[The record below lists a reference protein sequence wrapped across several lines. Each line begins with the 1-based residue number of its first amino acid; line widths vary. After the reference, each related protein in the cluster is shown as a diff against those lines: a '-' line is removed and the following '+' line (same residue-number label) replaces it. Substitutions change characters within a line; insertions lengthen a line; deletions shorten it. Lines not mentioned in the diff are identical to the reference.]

1 MNLAHDMERRAQ
13 EDPARIGLFFKDE
26 ALAFSDIDRM
36 SSRLG
41 NYLKSVDLGKGKRLA
56 IFLPSSPRFVAALF
70 GAWKVGAV
78 VVPINNLYKDK
89 ELRHGLEQTK
99 ADAVITDKDHLER
112 VRGLGMSLEVLC
124 YDDKLFAGF
133 SSVCPSFTPTDQD
146 IAYMPFTGGTS
157 GEARAAILSHNSQYA
172 TLSNLSAISKGR
184 PGPFPIARSKTP
196 PNFISMPLFHM
207 GGLMSLLIAYNVG
220 RSVVLMRKFEAE
232 NFIQLLAKHRPDT
245 LALMPTMIQ
254 MLVNYPGEADLS
266 SVKSLLSTGQ
276 ELNPSLKRRFEL
288 RFNIPVIQ
296 NYGSTEAGH
305 IAGWT
310 VRDINEGRWKPGA
323 VGRVYEN
330 VEVSIRD
337 PEGKE
342 LPVGETGQI
351 WIKAK
356 GTMEGY
362 AGKDS
367 VKEKVI
373 SEDGLV
379 TTSDLGYLDTDNCLF
394 VIGRARD
401 MIKCGGFQVLPGE
414 LEETLREHP
423 AVLDVAVVGV
433 PDERLGEMPKAF
445 VVLKDQSQDK
455 DKLAQELIEFCRS
468 KIAHYKAVRAVSFVH
483 EIPKSEVGKTVKRL
497 LQEHAS

>member
-1 MNLAHDMERRAQ
+1 MNLAHDMERRAK
-13 EDPARIGLFFKDE
+13 EDPGRIGLFFKDE
-26 ALAFSDIDRM
+26 TLTFLDIDQM
-36 SSRLG
+36 SSRVG
-41 NYLKSVDLGKGKRLA
+41 NYLKSVGVGKGKRLG
-56 IFLPSSPRFVAALF
+56 IFLPSSPRFIAALF
-70 GAWKVGAV
+70 GAWKVGAI

-99 ADAVITDKDHLER
+99 ADAVITDKDHLGR
-112 VRGLGMSLEVLC
+112 VKKLGINLKVLC
-124 YDDKLFAGF
+124 YDDTLFAGF
-133 SSVCPSFTPTDQD
+133 PPVCPSFIPAEQD
-146 IAYMPFTGGTS
+146 IALMPFTGGTS
-157 GEARAAILSHNSQYA
+157 GEARAAMLTHESQYA
-172 TLSNLSAISKGR
+172 TLSNLAAVSKGK
-184 PGPFPIARSKTP
+184 PGPFPIARSNTP
-196 PNFISMPLFHM
+196 PNFVAMPVFHM

-220 RSVVLMRKFEAE
+220 RSVVLMQKFEAE
-232 NFIQLLAKHRPDT
+232 TFVRLVAKHRPDT

-266 SVKSLLSTGQ
+266 SVKSVLSTGQ
-276 ELNPSLKRRFEL
+276 ELNLSLKRRFEL

-310 VRDINEGRWKPGA
+310 IRDITEGRWKPGA
-323 VGRVYEN
+323 VGRVYDN
-330 VEVSIRD
+330 VMVSIRD
-337 PEGKE
+337 PEGRE

-351 WIKAK
+351 WVKTR

-379 TTSDLGYLDTDNCLF
+379 TTSDLGYLDSDNCLF
-394 VIGRARD
+394 VVGRARD

-414 LEETLREHP
+414 LEEALREHP

-433 PDERLGEMPKAF
+433 PDDRLGEMPKAF
-445 VVLKDQSQDK
+445 VVLKDENQDK
-455 DKLAQELIEFCRS
+455 DRLAHELIEYCRS
-468 KIAHYKAVRAVSFVH
+468 KIAHYKAVRAVSFVR
-483 EIPKSEVGKTVKRL
+483 ELPKSDVGKVLKRV
-497 LQEHAS
+497 LQDQG